1 MCDLQT
7 AKVFSSS
14 FPQNVVDY
22 AAANSD
28 NPIVQFLNNK
38 KNKFTT
44 DFIYCILLYLVRDGY
59 DEVVYVAN
67 RNKNVYKD
75 ALKTFKYAKSGT
87 VRRLYLRDYLSY
99 FFLCKFLNSK

>member
-14 FPQNVVDY
+14 FPQNVIDY
-22 AAANSD
+22 AAVNSD

-38 KNKFTT
+38 TNKFTT
-44 DFIYCILLYLVRDGY
+44 DFINTILLYLVRDGY

-67 RNKNVYKD
+67 RNKNIYKN
-75 ALKTFKYAKSGT
+75 ALKTFNYAKSGN

-99 FFLCKFLNSK
+99 FLLCKFLNSQ